1 VTFSEPVTAPT
12 ATTPGNY
19 TFDKGL
25 TASAATLVNQFTVRL
40 TTPLQTEATV
50 YTLSVTNVADNA
62 GNAIGTNNTYTWK
75 SWSLVPGRAK
85 MEVWDNIAGTPLS
98 NLYDDPKYALP
109 ADRILYTP
117 GMNTP
122 DGTGDNYGARVRGYL
137 IPNDGGNFNFFIRS
151 DDASQMYLSMT
162 GVWPVANVD
171 TPLLEE
177 FACCSNFL
185 EPNDPNKPAVTTASP
200 IAITA
205 GTRYPMIATVKEGGG
220 GDYVQVAMRKVGDT
234 TAASALSPIL
244 DQMYWFGPDANV
256 LARNNTIV
264 PTSYNSPTSGNEG
277 STNAID
283 GNALTKYLNFD
294 KLNTGFTVTPAGA
307 TTVRG
312 IALTSANDAP
322 ERDPASFE
330 VWGSVNGTS
339 FTKIGSGTV
348 PAFPDRFIRREFY
361 FDNATAYTS
370 YKVVF
375 PTVANATTANS
386 MQIAD
391 VELLGFVGGSLAVG
405 PNLPAMSIDTTAG
418 VTKITYTGTL
428 QSSATANGTYTDV
441 TGATSPYT
449 VITTTGSQFYR
460 AKQ

>member
-1 VTFSEPVTAPT
+1 MD
-12 ATTPGNY
+12 TP
-19 TFDKGL
+19 
-25 TASAATLVNQFTVRL
+25 
-40 TTPLQTEATV
+40 
-50 YTLSVTNVADNA
+50 
-62 GNAIGTNNTYTWK
+62 NN
-75 SWSLVPGRAK
+75 
-85 MEVWDNIAGTPLS
+85 
-98 NLYDDPKYALP
+98 
-109 ADRILYTP
+109 
-117 GMNTP
+117 
-122 DGTGDNYGARVRGYL
+122 TGDNYGARVWGYL
-137 IPNDGGNFNFFIRS
+137 IPKDSGNFNFFLRS

-185 EPNDPNKPAVTTASP
+185 EPGDAAKPGVTTASP

-256 LARNNTIV
+256 LAPNNVVV
-264 PTSYNSPTSGNEG
+264 PSSTNSPAGERA
-277 STNAID
+277 TNAID

-294 KLNTGFTVTPAGA
+294 KLNTGFTVTPARA

-312 IALTSANDAP
+312 IALTSANDSP
-322 ERDPASFE
+322 DRDPASFE
-330 VWGSVNGTS
+330 VWGSVNNGTS
-339 FTKIGSGTV
+339 FTMIGSGTV
-348 PAFPDRFIRREFY
+348 PAFPDRFIRRELY

-375 PTVANATTANS
+375 PTVANATGANS

-391 VELLGFVGGSLAVG
+391 VELLGFVGGTLAVG